1 VVVNSH
7 KITPKLYTS
16 HLQANCKYYILNSYI
31 WLFVKNTHAELTY
44 FSLAGSF
51 RKTSGAIHSGW
62 KKNICLGCFS

>member
-1 VVVNSH
+1 VVINSH

-16 HLQANCKYYILNSYI
+16 HLQANFKYYILNSYI
-31 WLFVKNTHAELTY
+31 WLSVKHTHAELTY